1 MDRLP
6 LGVLGGTMLFRILSF
21 VAVTMGAAMLVTSS
35 PAMAE
40 AEVRTDY
47 VFGLKWDL
55 EGVRHKL
62 ALQDMALHWTSAN
75 ELLYPGFWDLGYN
88 RNKGQRLVSHFLKA
102 GENELSIF
110 VVPADAH
117 EKSKLV
123 VSLMYWKKQEGLDLA
138 KGGLPAFRI
147 SLAPGQRGQPYKLIY
162 DPQDI
167 ANPIDLDH
175 KKIHWVSHKDSG
187 YEELVIPFINKQE
200 MPEWCWQKG
209 EPLTGDDGTAESLKA
224 AYREMHKLL
233 EARNNRRLMDEW
245 YPTLLDELASL
256 NILPRWRFEKL
267 AGFDPIFRQPERFDL
282 EPFLRDENLQLRI
295 GGNGRYA
302 SLLGGADIYQS
313 PLAYAEFAQKDIL
326 VGYTLINPYFIRQN
340 GEWKLCRVS

>member
-1 MDRLP
+1 
-6 LGVLGGTMLFRILSF
+6 MLFRMLSF
-21 VAVTMGAAMLVTSS
+21 VAVTVGAAMLVTSS

-40 AEVRTDY
+40 EKWKPDY

-62 ALQDMALHWTSAN
+62 ALQDMAVHWTSAN
-75 ELLYPGFWDLGYN
+75 ELLHRGFWEQGY
-88 RNKGQRLVSHFLKA
+88 RPDTSQRLVSPFLKT
-102 GENELSIF
+102 GENVLRVF
-110 VVPADAH
+110 VAPADAH
-117 EKSKLV
+117 EQSKLRI
-123 VSLMYWKKQEGLDLA
+123 SLMYWKNREGLDLSE
-138 KGGLPAFRI
+138 GGLPAFRI
-147 SLAPGQRGQPYKLIY
+147 SLSPGLPDKPYKVIY
-162 DPQDI
+162 DLEDD

-209 EPLTGDDGTAESLKA
+209 EPLTGDDETAESLKA

-267 AGFDPIFRQPERFDL
+267 AGFDPIFRQPERFHL
-282 EPFLRDENLQLRI
+282 EPFPRDENLQLRI

-326 VGYTLINPYFIRQN
+326 VGYTLINPFFIRQN